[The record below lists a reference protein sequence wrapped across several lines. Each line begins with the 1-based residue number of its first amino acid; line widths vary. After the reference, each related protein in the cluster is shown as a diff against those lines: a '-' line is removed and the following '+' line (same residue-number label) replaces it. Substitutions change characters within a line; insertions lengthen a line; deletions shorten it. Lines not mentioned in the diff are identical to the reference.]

1 MRRLF
6 ELVEKNLFLS
16 NISKKFPFV
25 SKKNLNKPIIT
36 LSREFGSSGS
46 IIAETIAKKL
56 GKKWKAYHSEI
67 VNKIAINTNINK
79 NIIDKI
85 DEAKIP
91 AINLIIGDFFGKKY
105 VNLSSYLKNLKIVMS
120 SIGDRG
126 YAVIVGRGSNFLL
139 PESLKIRIITDM
151 EKRIKNVMKFKKVT
165 REKAIQMI
173 NSSDKKRAE
182 FTTQLFKHSNINP
195 YHYDVVFKTGD
206 LLDDEDV
213 VNTIVQMAK
222 KKFNL

>member
-1 MRRLF
+1 MKRLF

-16 NISKKFPFV
+16 NISKKFSFV
-25 SKKNLNKPIIT
+25 SKKNLSKPIIT

-46 IIAETIAKKL
+46 IIAEKIAKKL

-67 VNKIAINTNINK
+67 VDKIAVNTNISK

-85 DEAKIP
+85 DETKIP

-105 VNLSSYLKNLKIVMS
+105 VNLSTYLKNLKKVMS
-120 SIGDRG
+120 SISERG
-126 YAVIVGRGSNFLL
+126 HAIIVGRGSNFLI

-151 EKRIKNVMKFKKVT
+151 EKRIKNVMKFRKVS
-165 REKAIQMI
+165 REKAILMI
-173 NSSDKKRAE
+173 NSSDKKRSE
-182 FTTQLFKHSNINP
+182 FTTQLFKHSNKNP

-206 LLDDEDV
+206 LLDDDEV
-213 VNTIVQMAK
+213 VNTIVLMAK
-222 KKFNL
+222 KRFKL

>member
-85 DEAKIP
+85 LGVQYA
-91 AINLIIGDFFGKKY
+91 NLLIFF
-105 VNLSSYLKNLKIVMS
+105 
-120 SIGDRG
+120 SIFR
-126 YAVIVGRGSNFLL
+126 Y
-139 PESLKIRIITDM
+139 
-151 EKRIKNVMKFKKVT
+151 
-165 REKAIQMI
+165 
-173 NSSDKKRAE
+173 
-182 FTTQLFKHSNINP
+182 
-195 YHYDVVFKTGD
+195 
-206 LLDDEDV
+206 
-213 VNTIVQMAK
+213 
-222 KKFNL
+222 